1 MSEQPIVKILVEG
14 RAGTGKT
21 SIVWLLADFLEHAG
35 FKPDVWSD
43 DLNIQDDHLLATII
57 ESVPDRLEKMIERDT
72 KIIIQE
78 GQWSRG
84 PGFE

>member
-35 FKPDVWSD
+35 FKPEIWSH
-43 DLNIQDDHLLATII
+43 DLETKNDALLASII

-78 GQWSRG
+78 GQWSRKSE
-84 PGFE
+84 FS